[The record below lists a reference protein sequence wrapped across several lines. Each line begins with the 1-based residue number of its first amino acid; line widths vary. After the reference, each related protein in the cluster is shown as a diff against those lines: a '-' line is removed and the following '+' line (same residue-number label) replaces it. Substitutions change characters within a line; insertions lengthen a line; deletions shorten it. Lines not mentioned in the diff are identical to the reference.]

1 MNTTMKLQFLFITLL
16 VSLLFT
22 ACQKEEVNCRD
33 GVLGEYENPA
43 TTATTYKIQT
53 GDGDKGVVFTYTEPD
68 GQGGNTVYVLNGE
81 LNSSCTGL
89 TFTDQEI
96 YSGNKYSGTL
106 SVQDDKIVGTLN
118 AADPNITTFPVNITK
133 K

>member
-1 MNTTMKLQFLFITLL
+1 MKLQFLFITLFTA
-16 VSLLFT
+16 LLFT
-22 ACQKEEVNCRD
+22 ACQKEESNCRD
-33 GVLGEYENPA
+33 GVLGDYENPA
-43 TTATTYKIQT
+43 TSATTYKLQA

-68 GQGGNTVYVLNGE
+68 GQGGNTVYVINGE

-89 TFTDQEI
+89 TFTSQEI
-96 YSGNKYSGTL
+96 YGGYSYSGTL

-118 AADPNITTFPVNITK
+118 ASDPNVTNFPVNIVK